1 MRYLMMILCAEDQ
14 KKYVTKELMDWMG
27 PNMALE
33 LKSGGMIDT
42 GGLAPT
48 SKGARV
54 HLKGGKLS
62 VMDGPFAES
71 KEVMGGFAI
80 YECATHEDAMKKAS
94 DFMEIHR
101 KLAPGWEGTCEVR
114 PFDFLASVDMQH
126 P

>member
-1 MRYLMMILCAEDQ
+1 MRYMMIINSAEDQ

-27 PNMALE
+27 PNMAIE
-33 LKSGGMIDT
+33 LQSGGMIDT

-48 SKGARV
+48 AKGARV
-54 HLKGGKLS
+54 QLKGGKLS

-71 KEVMGGFAI
+71 KEVFGGFAI
-80 YECATHEDAMKKAS
+80 YECATYEDAVKKAS

-114 PFDFLASVDMQH
+114 PIDFLASRDMQH